1 MPRHPARAEAP
12 GDCPRYAAPLR
23 RRGRL
28 DPLRPVGLWGRAA
41 SPAHGIRAPIRPL
54 CAAQIIGCGS
64 GKVAAYESGGASG
77 TRVSLPFPPPLDP
90 PSHPLTFVCGLTRG
104 GREGE
109 RHTAGFFHV
118 IGRPPFGEPDEQP
131 PRLIP
136 LAPSPRGA
144 ARWSRS
150 RWHASKRRSRPP
162 SPGSVDEARQLGG
175 SALHAARLGRSAAP
189 YRGHGPTTPRP
200 PRLAASVRLRRIQDL
215 RRGRA
220 GPTPPGTR
228 PAMNAWQILALPR
241 ESPVFCVFWR
251 VGSIIRP

>member
-1 MPRHPARAEAP
+1 MRPCGENATAEPRAVSEPTAKRAATPFALRALGAARGFAPTPRKARLLLPRHPARAEAP

-28 DPLRPVGLWGRAA
+28 DPLRPVGLWGRAT
-41 SPAHGIRAPIRPL
+41 SPAPGIRAPIRPL

-175 SALHAARLGRSAAP
+175 FALHAARLGRSAAP

-200 PRLAASVRLRRIQDL
+200 PRLAACRS
-215 RRGRA
+215 
-220 GPTPPGTR
+220 
-228 PAMNAWQILALPR
+228 LA
-241 ESPVFCVFWR
+241 
-251 VGSIIRP
+251 